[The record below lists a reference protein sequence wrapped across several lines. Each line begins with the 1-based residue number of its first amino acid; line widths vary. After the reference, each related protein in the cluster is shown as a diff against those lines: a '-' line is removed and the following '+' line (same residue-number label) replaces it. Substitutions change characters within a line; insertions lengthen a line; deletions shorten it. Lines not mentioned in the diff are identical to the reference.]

1 MSSSSTS
8 DSHSYSLL
16 QIVDCIRYSVEDVY
30 PFFAIHPSSCK
41 AALQSIT
48 TCPLLL
54 VFHVTSNYNAYVQK
68 FGQLPILSYEKFE
81 EGRMEGHAACGTG
94 YGVEEIVPFWEFMN
108 SAGKNFPTGGFGRIL
123 PHDVYHVY
131 EHKGIKV
138 RRPARPNKRSRE
150 RFEDGDDSDG
160 DLPPRKKQKKHE
172 VYLMHQD
179 YVMPPHMP

>member
-1 MSSSSTS
+1 
-8 DSHSYSLL
+8 
-16 QIVDCIRYSVEDVY
+16 
-30 PFFAIHPSSCK
+30 
-41 AALQSIT
+41 
-48 TCPLLL
+48 L

-68 FGQLPILSYEKFE
+68 CQLPILSYEKFE

>member
-1 MSSSSTS
+1 
-8 DSHSYSLL
+8 
-16 QIVDCIRYSVEDVY
+16 
-30 PFFAIHPSSCK
+30 
-41 AALQSIT
+41 
-48 TCPLLL
+48 L